1 VSVAEAAHR
10 PAHAGRA
17 TALWVAFLLII
28 AAAIGLAWIGAGSLR
43 PIVTESGLQFRTL
56 KAGKGEPI
64 GRADAALLDY
74 ALMTDDGNV
83 VDSSESHGGA
93 QPFTMDQVY
102 PGFAEAMTKMQEGG
116 EYRFTMPQKL
126 AFANGAA
133 PPGFPKNSALT
144 FEVRVRKIARGGAA
158 MMQQMQAQ
166 QLQQQMQQ
174 QGQGQAAQGQP
185 EQGQPQQT
193 PQQ

>member
-10 PAHAGRA
+10 PAHAGRGV
-17 TALWVAFLLII
+17 ALWLGFLLII

-43 PIVTESGLQFRTL
+43 PIVTESGLQFRKI

-64 GRADAALLDY
+64 ARNDAALLDY
-74 ALMTDDGNV
+74 ILTTDDGNV
-83 VDSSESHGGA
+83 VDSSETHGGP

-116 EYRFTMPQKL
+116 TYRFTMPQKL
-126 AFANGAA
+126 AFGTSPA

-166 QLQQQMQQ
+166 QMQQ
-174 QGQGQAAQGQP
+174 QSQGQGRGQGPP
-185 EQGQPQQT
+185 EQPPQ
-193 PQQ
+193 

>member
-10 PAHAGRA
+10 PARSGR
-17 TALWVAFLLII
+17 TIALWLGFLIVI
-28 AAAIGLAWIGAGSLR
+28 AAGVGLAWIGAGSLR
-43 PIVTESGLQFRTL
+43 PEVTESGLQFRTI

-74 ALMTDDGNV
+74 ILTADDGTV
-83 VDSSESHGGA
+83 IDSSESHQGP
-93 QPFTMDQVY
+93 QPFTMDQVF
-102 PGFAEAMTKMQEGG
+102 PGFAEAMSRMQEGG

-126 AFANGAA
+126 AFGANPP

-144 FEVRVRKIARGGAA
+144 FEVRVRKIVRGGAA

-166 QLQQQMQQ
+166 QQQQQLEQQ
-174 QGQGQAAQGQP
+174 QA
-185 EQGQPQQT
+185 PQQ
-193 PQQ
+193 